1 MDTVLV
7 YTDTGSRSR
16 VLDAVERVGL
26 QYVARS
32 DMDGVG
38 ETLYGSSIKVV
49 LVDFGYASSGSDPD
63 IVQQMSK
70 RFPFAQIIVLMRSV
84 APPQTY
90 IDLIGEG
97 AFDVIAD
104 YHVSEKL
111 LAQVERASASAQSY
125 AEHREQDQV
134 AGISEEEESTGALLG
149 DSPEMIEIYKTIG
162 QVARS
167 NATVLIEG
175 ETGTGKG
182 VVARQIVANSLR
194 GDKPFQ
200 VMNCA
205 MGPNTLLESELFG
218 HEKGSFTDAKARKLG
233 KFEICNGGTIFLDE
247 IGDMSPSTQA
257 KVLRVIQEQAFERV
271 GGNETIHVDVRVVA
285 ATNKSLLQLSKA
297 GEFRWDLFYRLKVIN
312 IHLPALRE
320 RGEDVVLLARHFLR
334 RYLVKFRKDVQS
346 LHPTTIDILNSCPWP
361 GNVRE
366 LENVIQAA
374 VVKSKG
380 HQILPE
386 HLDAGLA
393 GMADS
398 DGSVGMTEGD
408 WVRVFEQIVDQQFPN
423 LLRRC
428 RGNVYGQL
436 TAALESSLIRRTL
449 QETGGNQ
456 VQAAKLLGISRN
468 TLRDRIDRFNVGG
481 GSDD

>member
-1 MDTVLV
+1 METVLV
-7 YTDTGSRSR
+7 YTDTSHRSK
-16 VLDAVERVGL
+16 VLEAVERVGL

-32 DMDGVG
+32 DLDGVG
-38 ETLYGSSIKVV
+38 ETLYGSPIKVV
-49 LVDFGYASSGSDPD
+49 LIDFEYASAAPD
-63 IVQQMSK
+63 GDVVRQMNQ
-70 RFPFAQIIVLMRSV
+70 RFSFVQIIVLMKSV
-84 APPQTY
+84 APQVY
-90 IDLIGEG
+90 ISLIGEG

-104 YHVSEKL
+104 YHLAEKL
-111 LAQVERASASAQSY
+111 VAQVQRAAEAAQSY
-125 AEHREQDQV
+125 AEHRDQV
-134 AGISEEEESTGALLG
+134 ELMGVPEEEETSGALIG

-182 VVARQIVANSLR
+182 VVATELVANSLR
-194 GDKPFQ
+194 ADKPFQ

-205 MGPNTLLESELFG
+205 TGPETLLESDLFG
-218 HEKGSFTDAKARKLG
+218 HEKGAFTDAKARKLG

-247 IGDMSPSTQA
+247 IGDMSASTQA

-271 GGNETIHVDVRVVA
+271 GGNETIRVDVRVIA

-297 GEFRWDLFYRLKVIN
+297 EQFRWDLFYRLKVIN

-320 RGEDVVLLARHFLR
+320 RGDDVMLLARHFLR
-334 RYLVKFRKDVQS
+334 RYRAKFRKDVQS
-346 LHPTTIDILNSCPWP
+346 FHPSTIEVLNACPWP

-366 LENVIQAA
+366 LENVVQAA
-374 VVKSKG
+374 VVRAKG
-380 HQILPE
+380 HLVMPA
-386 HLDAGLA
+386 HLDASLVATKDRDGTVGL
-393 GMADS
+393 
-398 DGSVGMTEGD
+398 TEGD

-428 RGNVYGQL
+428 SGNLYGQL

-449 QETGGNQ
+449 HETGGNQ

-468 TLRDRIDRFNVGG
+468 TLRDRIDRFSMV
-481 GSDD
+481 SAETP